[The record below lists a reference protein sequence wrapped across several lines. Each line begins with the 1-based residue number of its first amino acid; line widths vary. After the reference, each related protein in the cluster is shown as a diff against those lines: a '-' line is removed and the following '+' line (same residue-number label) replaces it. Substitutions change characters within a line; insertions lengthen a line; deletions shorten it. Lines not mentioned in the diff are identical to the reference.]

1 MTKQIDEKTKRAVRQ
16 ASGFGCCKCGLPIIE
31 YHHII
36 KDTENP
42 DEIMLLCPIHHHEAT
57 VGAMTIDEQWD
68 YKKKPYNIEKGFV
81 QGQLKVNQTTPII
94 NVGTNQFIGEGA
106 FLIVDKENLLSLR
119 INEGKLELS
128 LRLYD
133 QNDVIVADIQNN
145 EWISGNPLPWDIE
158 SSFQWLRIRRK
169 LRDIEFMLDA
179 RVAPIN
185 LRADIWRKGQNFQL
199 DSNEIR
205 FNGVKTD
212 VGFVNLCLVALRL
225 EADTTKKTLG
235 IVPDPLFGSGKLVSQ
250 QNLRKRI
257 EMGLSAWKE
266 LSCKHE
272 FETIVDK
279 RRYRVQKCH
288 KCQKL
293 VKEWK

>member
-1 MTKQIDEKTKRAVRQ
+1 MTKEIDEPTKRIVRQ
-16 ASGFGCCKCGLPIIE
+16 TSGFGCCTCGLPIIE
-31 YHHII
+31 YHHIV

-57 VGAMTIDEQWD
+57 IGAMSIEEQWG

-81 QGQLKVNQTTPII
+81 QGQLKVNQIAPVI
-94 NVGTNQFIGEGA
+94 NVGTNQFIGVGD

-128 LRLYD
+128 IRLYD
-133 QNDVIVADIQNN
+133 QNDVLVAEIQNN
-145 EWISGNPLPWDIE
+145 EWVSGNPLPWDIE

-179 RVAPIN
+179 RVNPID
-185 LRADIWRKGQNFQL
+185 LRADMWRKGQNFQL

-212 VGFVNLCLVALRL
+212 VGFINLCFVALRL
-225 EADTTKKTLG
+225 EADTSTKTIT
-235 IVPDPLFGSGKLVSQ
+235 IVPDPLFGAGHLVAEP
-250 QNLRKRI
+250 NVRHRI

-266 LSCKHE
+266 LSCNHE
-272 FETIVDK
+272 FETIIDK
-279 RRYRVQKCH
+279 RHYRVLKCG
-288 KCQKL
+288 KCQK
-293 VKEWK
+293 VSKEWK